1 MPSGRKGERRNL
13 TNRIGEK
20 HFKLT
25 VIADAGSAVGSK
37 GEILG
42 TNWLC
47 QCDCGN
53 QHLVL
58 NKLLGKVK
66 SCGCWKKEVNK
77 SVQGPALAAA
87 AKRKSFSISAT
98 DYVAKRKMALYSR
111 HKKGRSSREWIEF
124 HLTFDEAKPLFFA
137 PCHYCGAHITW
148 SGNRKILTGLHG
160 LDRINPSKH
169 YEPGNVVSC
178 CKRCNYAKN
187 DMSTQEF
194 KDWVSQV
201 FRNLNNF

>member
-25 VIADAGSAVGSK
+25 VIADAGSAVGPK

-66 SCGCWKKEVNK
+66 SCGCAKMEALKT
-77 SVQGPALAAA
+77 VQWPAIKAAA
-87 AKRKSFSISAT
+87 RAKSENTDWVLSTVRIKYRLYTHKNRMRDSRKRIKFLLS
-98 DYVAKRKMALYSR
+98 L
-111 HKKGRSSREWIEF
+111 
-124 HLTFDEAKPLFFA
+124 DEARALFLA
-137 PCHYCGAHITW
+137 NCHYCGLQPTLQGKDTKPKHLNGIDRVNPA
-148 SGNRKILTGLHG
+148 GN
-160 LDRINPSKH
+160 
-169 YEPGNVVSC
+169 YESGNVVSC

-201 FRNLNNF
+201 FWNLNNF